1 MLQLKALHIENF
13 GPFKGQQTIDFPSD
27 DGVVIVYGENMRG
40 KTSLLNAIR
49 FAFFGKVIGRGSK
62 STALHDVGNW
72 EQRAV
77 GIYGF
82 KVELE
87 FISDGSQY
95 KLTRVCTPRG
105 SDPVSDADYTVEHYL
120 EREGDVLG
128 PDQAA
133 AELTQ
138 ILPEQVS
145 RFFLFDGELLQ
156 EYEDLL
162 SSESDMGRRIKE
174 SIERILGVPILT
186 AARAT
191 TMRLMERSEKQEA
204 TAAQRDQKTQE
215 YGNQLSDIHEQ
226 RDALKEDE
234 KKLQHDL
241 EELREQKATL
251 EESLKRKERYA
262 TLMGRRDSLQ
272 QQVDV
277 LTERHKAKQAE
288 LETEMSTA
296 WCAILVDKMRNTATD
311 IGRRR
316 HELETAV
323 MRWNALQEIKTTSTG
338 TCPTCLREITP
349 EVRDEIEKSLSLEQ
363 SGGFEQKKRELADV
377 NRRLDSLQT
386 FINAGNPDTLKVRW
400 QTVDEIAVDIA
411 SKKDEI
417 SELKRQFETVDEAT
431 LRKDKSDF
439 EKTVKEIDATER
451 ALNKCQENL
460 TANKVNADNLKK
472 RLDKLAGTN
481 LQKERERLTLYTK
494 IYELLDDSVAEYREQ
509 LRRRVEADATRH
521 FKALTTEPEY
531 AELRINDNYGLTI
544 LHEDGKEIPV
554 RSAGAEHVVAL
565 CLVGALQNNAP
576 LQGPI
581 IIDSPFGRLDTG
593 HTTNIVRALPDMA
606 RQVMLLVYED
616 ELPAGLARNELKGKL
631 KAEWSLERRS
641 ARHTELTRRRD

>member
-1 MLQLKALHIENF
+1 MLQLRALHIENF
-13 GPFKGQQTIDFPSD
+13 GPFKGQQKIEFPPE
-27 DGVVIVYGENMRG
+27 GIVIVYGENMRG

-77 GIYGF
+77 GKYGF

-87 FISDGSQY
+87 FLADGCQY
-95 KLTRVCTPRG
+95 KLTRVCSPRV
-105 SDPVSDADYTVEHYL
+105 SEPVSDADYKAEYYL
-120 EREGDVLG
+120 ERNGDVLG
-128 PDQAA
+128 PDQTEV
-133 AELTQ
+133 ELTQ

-191 TMRLMERSEKQEA
+191 AMRLTERSEKHEA
-204 TAAQRDQKTQE
+204 TAAQRDQKTRE
-215 YGNQLSDIHEQ
+215 FGNQLADIHEQ
-226 RDALKEDE
+226 RDALKDDE
-234 KKLQHDL
+234 KKLHNDL
-241 EELREQKATL
+241 EALRERKTTL
-251 EESLKRKERYA
+251 EEALKRKERYA

-272 QQVDV
+272 HQVDEM
-277 LTERHKAKQAE
+277 TERYKAKQSE

-296 WCAILVDKMRNTATD
+296 WCALLADKMRNTTTD
-311 IGRRR
+311 LERRLQT
-316 HELETAV
+316 LETEV
-323 MRWNALQEIKTTSTG
+323 MRWNALQGLNTSSTG
-338 TCPTCLREITP
+338 ACPTCLREITP
-349 EVRDEIEKSLSLEQ
+349 EVCDEIEKTLSLEQ
-363 SGGFEQKKRELADV
+363 SGGVELKKQELADV
-377 NRRLDSLQT
+377 NRRLDALQT
-386 FINAGNPDTLKVRW
+386 FIDAGKPDTLKVRW
-400 QTVDEIAVDIA
+400 ETVEEIAVDIA

-417 SELKRQFETVDEAT
+417 AEIKRELATVDEAT
-431 LRKDKSDF
+431 LRKDKSDH
-439 EKTVKEIDATER
+439 EKTVKEIYATER
-451 ALNKCQENL
+451 ALKKCQEDL
-460 TANKVNADNLKK
+460 TANKVNADNIQK
-472 RLDKLAGTN
+472 RLEKLAGTD
-481 LQKERERLTLYTK
+481 LQKERDRRNFYAQ
-494 IYELLDDSVAEYREQ
+494 IYDLLDDSVAEYRDQ
-509 LRRRVEADATRH
+509 LRRWVEADATRH

-531 AELRINDNYGLTI
+531 AALSINDSYGLTI
-544 LHEDGKEIPV
+544 LHEDGKDIPV

-576 LQGPI
+576 LRGPI

-606 RQVMLLVYED
+606 QQVMLLVYED

-631 KAEWSLERRS
+631 KAEWVLARRS
-641 ARHTELTRRRD
+641 ARYTELTRKRD

>member
-1 MLQLKALHIENF
+1 MLLLKALHIENF
-13 GPFKGQQTIDFPSD
+13 GPFKGAQTIEFPSD

-72 EQRAV
+72 EQRAI
-77 GIYGF
+77 GKYGF

-87 FISDGSQY
+87 FVSDGCQY
-95 KLTRVCTPRG
+95 KLTRVCSPRG
-105 SDPVSDADYTVEHYL
+105 SEPVSDADYTVEHYL
-120 EREGDVLG
+120 ERDGDVLG
-128 PDQAA
+128 PDQTE
-133 AELTQ
+133 AELMQ

-191 TMRLMERSEKQEA
+191 AMRLMERSEKQEA

-226 RDALKEDE
+226 RDALKESE
-234 KKLQHDL
+234 KVLKHDL
-241 EELREQKATL
+241 EELRERKATL
-251 EESLKRKERYA
+251 EEALKRKERYA
-262 TLMGRRDSLQ
+262 TLMGRRDSLKH
-272 QQVDV
+272 QVDE
-277 LTERHKAKQAE
+277 LTERHKAKQGE

-296 WCAILVDKMRNTATD
+296 WCALLADKMRNTATGLD
-311 IGRRR
+311 RRR
-316 HELETAV
+316 QELETAV
-323 MRWNALQEIKTTSTG
+323 MRWNALHGLNTSSTG

-349 EVRDEIEKSLSLEQ
+349 EVRDEIEKTLSSEQ
-363 SGGFEQKKRELADV
+363 SGGVEVKKQELAEL
-377 NRRLDSLQT
+377 NRRLEALQT
-386 FINAGNPDTLKVRW
+386 FIDAGKPDTLKVRW
-400 QTVDEIAVDIA
+400 ETVEEVAVDIA

-417 SELKRQFETVDEAT
+417 AEIKRQLETVDEAT
-431 LRKDKSDF
+431 LRKDKSDH
-439 EKTVKEIDATER
+439 EKTVKEIYVTER
-451 ALNKCQENL
+451 ALNKCHDDL
-460 TANKVNADNLKK
+460 VANKVNADNIQK
-472 RLDKLAGTN
+472 RVEKLAGTN
-481 LQKERERLTLYTK
+481 LQRERDRRSFYAQ
-494 IYELLDDSVAEYREQ
+494 IYDLLDESVAEYREQ

-531 AELRINDNYGLTI
+531 AALSINDSYGLTI
-544 LHEDGKEIPV
+544 LHEDGKDIPV

-606 RQVMLLVYED
+606 QQVMLLVYED

-631 KAEWSLERRS
+631 KAEWLLDRRS

>member
-1 MLQLKALHIENF
+1 MLQLRALHIENF

-72 EQRAV
+72 EQRAI
-77 GIYGF
+77 GKYGF

-87 FISDGSQY
+87 FISDGCQY
-95 KLTRVCTPRG
+95 KLTRVCTPRV
-105 SDPVSDADYTVEHYL
+105 SEPVSDADYTVEHYL
-120 EREGDVLG
+120 ARDGDVLG

-186 AARAT
+186 SARAT

-251 EESLKRKERYA
+251 EEALKRKERYA

-272 QQVDV
+272 QQVDT
-277 LTERHKAKQAE
+277 LTERHKTKQAE

-296 WCAILVDKMRNTATD
+296 WCAILTDKMRNTAID
-311 IGRRR
+311 IGKRRQK
-316 HELETAV
+316 LETAV

-363 SGGFEQKKRELADV
+363 SDAFESKKQELADV
-377 NRRLDSLQT
+377 NRRLDALQT

-400 QTVDEIAVDIA
+400 ETSEEIAVDIA

-417 SELKRQFETVDEAT
+417 SELKRQLETVDEAT

-439 EKTVKEIDATER
+439 EKTVKEIDVTER
-451 ALNKCQENL
+451 ALNKCQEDL
-460 TANKVNADNLKK
+460 AANKVNADNLKK

-481 LQKERERLTLYTK
+481 LQKERERLNLYTK

-509 LRRRVEADATRH
+509 LRRHVEADATRH

-531 AELRINDNYGLTI
+531 AELSINDNYGLTI
-544 LHEDGKEIPV
+544 LHEDGKKIPV

-565 CLVGALQNNAP
+565 SLVGALQNNAP

-606 RQVMLLVYED
+606 GQVMLLVYED

>member
-1 MLQLKALHIENF
+1 MLLLKALHIENF
-13 GPFKGQQTIDFPSD
+13 GPFRGAQTIEFPSD
-27 DGVVIVYGENMRG
+27 GGVVIVYGENMRG

-72 EQRAV
+72 EQRAI
-77 GIYGF
+77 GKYGF

-87 FISDGSQY
+87 FVSDGCQY
-95 KLTRVCTPRG
+95 KLTRVCSPRG
-105 SDPVSDADYTVEHYL
+105 SEPVSDADYTVEHYL
-120 EREGDVLG
+120 ERDGDVLG
-128 PDQAA
+128 PDQTE
-133 AELTQ
+133 AELMQ

-191 TMRLMERSEKQEA
+191 AMRLMERSEKQEA

-226 RDALKEDE
+226 RDALKESE
-234 KKLQHDL
+234 KVLQHDL
-241 EELREQKATL
+241 EELRERKATL
-251 EESLKRKERYA
+251 EEALKRKERYA
-262 TLMGRRDSLQ
+262 TLMGRRDSLKH
-272 QQVDV
+272 QVDE
-277 LTERHKAKQAE
+277 LTERHKTKQGE

-296 WCAILVDKMRNTATD
+296 WCGLLADKMRNTVTGLD
-311 IGRRR
+311 RRR
-316 HELETAV
+316 QELETAV
-323 MRWNALQEIKTTSTG
+323 MRWNALQGLNTSSTG

-349 EVRDEIEKSLSLEQ
+349 EVRNEIEKTLSSEQ
-363 SGGFEQKKRELADV
+363 SGGVEVKKQELAEL
-377 NRRLDSLQT
+377 NRRLEALQT
-386 FINAGNPDTLKVRW
+386 FIDAGNPDTLKVRW
-400 QTVDEIAVDIA
+400 ETVEEVAVDIA

-417 SELKRQFETVDEAT
+417 AEIKRQLETVDEAT
-431 LRKDKSDF
+431 LRKDKSDH
-439 EKTVKEIDATER
+439 EKTVKEIYVTER
-451 ALNKCQENL
+451 ALNKCQDDL
-460 TANKVNADNLKK
+460 VANKVNADNIQK
-472 RLDKLAGTN
+472 RVEKLAGTN
-481 LQKERERLTLYTK
+481 LQRERDRRSFYAQ
-494 IYELLDDSVAEYREQ
+494 IYDLLDDSVAEYREQ
-509 LRRRVEADATRH
+509 LRRHVEADATRH

-531 AELRINDNYGLTI
+531 AALSINDSYGLTI
-544 LHEDGKEIPV
+544 LHEDGKDIPV

-606 RQVMLLVYED
+606 QQVMLLVYED

-631 KAEWSLERRS
+631 KAEWLLDRRS

>member
-72 EQRAV
+72 EQRAI
-77 GIYGF
+77 GKYGF

-87 FISDGSQY
+87 FISDGCQY

-105 SDPVSDADYTVEHYL
+105 SEPATDADYTVEHYL
-120 EREGDVLG
+120 ERDGDVLG

-133 AELTQ
+133 AELSQ

-191 TMRLMERSEKQEA
+191 TMRLMEQSEKQEA

-215 YGNQLSDIHEQ
+215 YGNQLSDIHQQ

-251 EESLKRKERYA
+251 EEALKRKERYA

-272 QQVDV
+272 QQVDA
-277 LTERHKAKQAE
+277 LTERYEAKQID
-288 LETEMSTA
+288 LEMEMSTA
-296 WCAILVDKMRNTATD
+296 WCAILSDKMRNTATD
-311 IGRRR
+311 MGRRR
-316 HELETAV
+316 QELETTV
-323 MRWNALQEIKTTSTG
+323 MRWNALQEIKSNSTG

-349 EVRDEIEKSLSLEQ
+349 EVREEIENSLSPEQ
-363 SGGFEQKKRELADV
+363 IGGYEQNKQELAGV
-377 NRRLDSLQT
+377 NQHLDALQT
-386 FINAGNPDTLKVRW
+386 FIDAGNPDTLKVRW
-400 QTVDEIAVDIA
+400 EAVEEIAVDIA

-417 SELKRQFETVDEAT
+417 SELKRQLETVDEAT

-451 ALNKCQENL
+451 ALKKCQENL
-460 TANKVNADNLKK
+460 TANKVTADNLKK

-481 LQKERERLTLYTK
+481 LQKERERLNLYTQ

-531 AELRINDNYGLTI
+531 AELSINGNYGLTI

-593 HTTNIVRALPDMA
+593 HTTNIVRALPNMA

-616 ELPAGLARNELKGKL
+616 ELPAGLARDQLMGKL
-631 KAEWSLERRS
+631 KSEWSLERRS